1 MIKTCTGCKQEKPL
15 TEFFSRGGKLSHL
28 YKSQCKLCMQAK
40 RQEWAVQNK
49 DHINDWR
56 RKNWVVAN
64 RRLKRR
70 GATQKMYDVLYE
82 AQHGC
87 CAICSEP
94 EEKFSWLCIDHDHVT
109 GRVRGL
115 LCPNCNR
122 GLGLL
127 GDSEHL
133 LQKAKDYLISAKI
146 QEVENVS

>member
-1 MIKTCTGCKQEKPL
+1 
-15 TEFFSRGGKLSHL
+15 
-28 YKSQCKLCMQAK
+28 
-40 RQEWAVQNK
+40 
-49 DHINDWR
+49 
-56 RKNWVVAN
+56 
-64 RRLKRR
+64 
-70 GATQKMYDVLYE
+70 MYDVLYE